1 MIIVEY
7 AAFKKTDHTVWSAM
21 TFGTKF
27 HHAPSKSWAK
37 SHQRKPKTDF
47 RKGAGYDQSGEIDAI

>member
-7 AAFKKTDHTVWSAM
+7 AAFRKTDHTVWSAM
-21 TFGTKF
+21 TFGAKF

-37 SHQRKPKTDF
+37 SHREIPKIEIE
-47 RKGAGYDQSGEIDAI
+47 KGAGYNDRG